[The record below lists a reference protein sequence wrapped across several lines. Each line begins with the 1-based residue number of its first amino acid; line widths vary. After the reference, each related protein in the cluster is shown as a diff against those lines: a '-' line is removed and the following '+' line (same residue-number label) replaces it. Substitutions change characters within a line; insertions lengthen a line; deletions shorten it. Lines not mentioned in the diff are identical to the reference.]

1 MFKNYFS
8 TGHEVKIAWRNMTKN
23 KFFSS
28 INIIGLSIGIAAC
41 LLILEYVSF
50 QLSFDRFNKN
60 ADDLYRVTNDR
71 YQASKLIQHGTITY
85 SAIGKA
91 MQDDFPEVINHARV
105 RPQFGTVINVDKK
118 IGDQQGYAVDNSF
131 LDMFSYK
138 LVAGDKITP
147 LSEPYAIV
155 LSKTLAANMFDVKTN
170 DFSQVIGKVISFS
183 GSNCKVTAVCE
194 DPPENSHLNFR
205 FLTSYVTFYS
215 GENSWKQADYDF
227 TDSDFWHYIQLRRG
241 TDYKTVQA
249 KLEAFSKQHFQ
260 GNKVSGSDEK
270 FFLQPLTKAHLYSD
284 YEYEIGNT
292 ASATVVWSM
301 LIIASLIILIAW
313 VNYINLATAKS
324 AERAK
329 EVGVRKVSG
338 ATKMQLIKQ
347 FLTESFIINIIA
359 VGMALLLVILAQ
371 SAFNALVKHQLSMS
385 YLINNGLN
393 GFNVIILLLGIM
405 GLGIFISGFYPAF
418 VLSSFKPILVLK
430 GKFTASSKGIN
441 LRKAL
446 VVGQFAITVMLI
458 IGSIV
463 VYNQM
468 RYLGKQNL
476 GFNISQVLVIKPPML
491 TNFDSTFIDKENT
504 LQSEL
509 KSIPHVLNVANSW
522 SVAGDEMGRNF
533 DLSRS
538 SDLKAEHF
546 TTRKVGV
553 SPEFIHVY
561 DIKLL
566 AGRNFDNADYNPDGN
581 KVHNIMLNENVSKLL
596 GFKASA
602 EAIGKTIHTQGREWD
617 VIGVIADFH
626 QKSLRYPLEPLVL
639 FPLYSTYSAL
649 SVRMDATD
657 IPATMKAVEA
667 KYDAFFPGNLFDYY
681 FLNDKFNAQYAN
693 DQLFGKVFG
702 IFSALAI
709 AIACLG
715 LLGLSLFATTQR
727 TKEIGVR
734 KVLGASIS
742 NIIILLSKDF
752 IKLVLIAFVVASPI
766 AWFVMNNW
774 LSDFAYRINI
784 SAWIFIIA
792 GLLSVIVA
800 LATISF
806 QAIKAAV
813 ANPVKSLRT
822 E

>member
-1 MFKNYFS
+1 MIKNYFK
-8 TGHEVKIAWRNMTKN
+8 TAWRNLMKN
-23 KFFSS
+23 KIFSF
-28 INIIGLSIGIAAC
+28 INIVGLSIGIAVC
-41 LLILEYVSF
+41 LLILQYVSF
-50 QLSFDRFNKN
+50 QLSYDRFNKN
-60 ADDLYRVTNDR
+60 ADDIYRVTNDR
-71 YQASKLIQHGTITY
+71 YQNGKLIQHGTITY

-105 RPQFGTVINVDKK
+105 RPQFGIIINGDKK

-131 LDMFSYK
+131 LDMFSYP
-138 LVAGDKITP
+138 LIAGNKTTP
-147 LSEPYAIV
+147 LTEPSSLV
-155 LSKTLAANMFDVKTN
+155 LSKTLASNLFDIKNN
-170 DFSQVIGKVISFS
+170 DFSQVIGKTINFE
-183 GSNCKVTAVCE
+183 NRTCKVTAVCA
-194 DPPENSHLNFR
+194 DPPENSHLDFS
-205 FLTSYVTFYS
+205 FFMSYVTFYS
-215 GENSWKQADYDF
+215 GEYGWKQADYDF
-227 TDSDFWHYIQLRRG
+227 TDSDFWHYIQLKHG
-241 TDYKTVQA
+241 TDYKALEA
-249 KLEAFSKQHFQ
+249 KLDAFSKRHFQ

-292 ASATVVWSM
+292 ASATIVWSM

-338 ATKMQLIKQ
+338 ATKSQLVKQ
-347 FLTESFIINIIA
+347 FLTESLIINIIA
-359 VGMALLLVILAQ
+359 LSIALLLVILVQA
-371 SAFNALVKHQLSMS
+371 SFNKLIQHQLSLS
-385 YLINNGLN
+385 YLFNNGLN
-393 GFNVIILLLGIM
+393 GLNVIALLLVIIIA
-405 GLGIFISGFYPAF
+405 GIFISGFYPAF

-430 GKFTASSKGIN
+430 GKYTSSAKGIN

-446 VVGQFAITVMLI
+446 VIGQFAITVALI

-463 VYNQM
+463 VYSQM
-468 RYLGKQNL
+468 QYVRKQSL
-476 GFNISQVLVIKPPML
+476 GFNISQVLVVKPPNL
-491 TNFDSTFIDKENT
+491 TNWDSTFITKENT
-504 LQSEL
+504 LQHEL
-509 KSIPHVLNVANSW
+509 KQIPHVVNVANSW

-538 SDLKAEHF
+538 SDPNAEHF

-553 SPEFIHVY
+553 SPEFISVY

-566 AGRNFDNADYNPDGN
+566 AGRNFDNTDYDPDGE

-596 GFKASA
+596 GFKTP
-602 EAIGKTIHTQGREWD
+602 EDAIGKIIHTQGKEWT
-617 VIGVIADFH
+617 VIGVIADYH
-626 QKSLRYPLEPLVL
+626 QKSLRYPLEPLIL
-639 FPLYSTYSAL
+639 LPLYSTYSAL
-649 SVRMDATD
+649 SVKVDTKNVSE
-657 IPATMKAVEA
+657 TMKAIKA
-667 KYDAFFPGNLFDYY
+667 KYDAFFPGNLFDYF
-681 FLNDKFNAQYAN
+681 FLDEKFNRQYAN

-702 IFSALAI
+702 IFSGFAI
-709 AIACLG
+709 LIACLG

-734 KVLGASIS
+734 KVLGASVS
-742 NIIILLSKDF
+742 NIVMLLSKDF
-752 IKLVLIAFVVASPI
+752 IKLVFIAFLIASPVAWYI
-766 AWFVMNNW
+766 MNSW

-792 GLLSVIVA
+792 GVLAVLIA

-806 QAIKAAV
+806 QAVKAAI